1 MKYMRHTNRG
11 YVVLFLGL
19 AALNATMTP
28 IVGMIF
34 WRFFFGVIV
43 IPLVAIVPEHA
54 TVAVHVP
61 RRSRKV

>member
-1 MKYMRHTNRG
+1 M
-11 YVVLFLGL
+11 LFLGL